1 MYLHSLGMNSGLT
14 LQSDELGHI
23 AMRIDFSSRLVKQLG
38 LLGLVVTSLMA
49 TTMAAAYSQAE
60 SQLPKVEVVGPL
72 TKAMA
77 ARVLIAQT
85 NTDIVDTAIAQ
96 GSFRTFINLL
106 TELGMVDD
114 FRGFGRFTVFAPTD
128 AAFDAVPTEIM
139 NILESDRELMARVLA
154 YHAVS
159 SAGDR
164 GIMARDI
171 TSPQTLTTL
180 ERGEI
185 QVTRRGGSIF
195 VNGVR
200 VVEPDIEASNG
211 VIHAIDQVLISE
223 SILQEIQNR

>member
-1 MYLHSLGMNSGLT
+1 
-14 LQSDELGHI
+14 
-23 AMRIDFSSRLVKQLG
+23 MRINFTSRLVKHLG
-38 LLGLVVTSLMA
+38 LSGLVVTNLMA

-60 SQLPKVEVVGPL
+60 SQFPQLEMVGRSA
-72 TKAMA
+72 KIMA
-77 ARVLIAQT
+77 ASFLIAQT
-85 NTDIVDTAIAQ
+85 NADIVDTAIAQ

-106 TELGMVDD
+106 TDLGMVED

-128 AAFDAVPTEIM
+128 AAFDRVSADIM
-139 NILESDRELMARVLA
+139 NVLESDRELMARVLA
-154 YHAVS
+154 YHAIS
-159 SAGDR
+159 SAGDM

-180 ERGEI
+180 ERSEI

-200 VVEPDIEASNG
+200 VTEPDIEASNG
-211 VIHAIDQVLISE
+211 VIHAIDQILIPE